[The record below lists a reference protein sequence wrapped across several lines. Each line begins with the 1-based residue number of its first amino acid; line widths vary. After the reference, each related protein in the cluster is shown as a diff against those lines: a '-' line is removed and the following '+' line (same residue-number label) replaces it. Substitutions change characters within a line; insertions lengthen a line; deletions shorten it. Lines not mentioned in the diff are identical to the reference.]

1 MCEHV
6 LTCDIGR
13 LHDGHNHLRIQRH
26 AASIKS
32 DNELSV
38 IPAGAGCRAQV
49 QISGRVWSLM
59 TR

>member
-1 MCEHV
+1 MMASA
-6 LTCDIGR
+6 
-13 LHDGHNHLRIQRH
+13 HNHLRIQRH
-26 AASIKS
+26 TANIKS

-38 IPAGAGCRAQV
+38 IPAGAGWRLGHAQV